1 MQEVAIFIRS
11 ILVAFLAIATKV
23 SCEEMEKNW
32 HSIYVK

>member
-1 MQEVAIFIRS
+1 MQEVTIFIRF
-11 ILVAFLAIATKV
+11 ILVAFLTISTKV